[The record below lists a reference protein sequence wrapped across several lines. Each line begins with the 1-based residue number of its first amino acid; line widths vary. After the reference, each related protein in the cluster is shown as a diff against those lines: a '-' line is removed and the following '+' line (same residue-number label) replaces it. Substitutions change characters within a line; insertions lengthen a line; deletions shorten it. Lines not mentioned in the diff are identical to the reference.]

1 MTTPPPE
8 PRLGVGAA
16 IVRDGRLLL
25 FRRLREPEAGKFSIP
40 GGKIDLGEATEAGL
54 RREVLEETG
63 LTIGALSLLCVV
75 DLIDPAGGFHW
86 VSPTYLAVE
95 AEGEA
100 VLMEPEKH
108 ADLGWY
114 PLNALPT
121 PLSAAAEA
129 VRNALKTPVTGSS
142 PAE

>member
-1 MTTPPPE
+1 MPE
-8 PRLGVGAA
+8 PRLGAGCA
-16 IVRDGRLLL
+16 ILREGRLLL

-40 GGKIDLGEATEAGL
+40 GGKIDFGEATETGL

-63 LTIGALSLLCVV
+63 LVLGAMSLLCVV

-114 PLNALPT
+114 PLDGLPT

-129 VRNALKTPVTGSS
+129 VRAALKTAVTASS
-142 PAE
+142 PIG